1 MNILEEMKKL
11 KYDYECQCKEN
22 GRKQDIIIELK
33 RKIRELEDKNANLE
47 TQLKLLKEVSK
58 NGRNTRK

>member
-22 GRKQDIIIELK
+22 GKKQDIIYELK
-33 RKIRELEDKNANLE
+33 RKIREQDEKIQDLKDEI
-47 TQLKLLKEVSK
+47 KLLKEVL
-58 NGRNTRK
+58 NARNSRK

>member
-47 TQLKLLKEVSK
+47 TQIKLLKEVSK

>member
-1 MNILEEMKKL
+1 MNYIEEMKKL
-11 KYDYECQCKEN
+11 RYDYECQCKEN

-33 RKIRELEDKNANLE
+33 RKIREQEDKITNLE
-47 TQLKLLKEVSK
+47 THLKLLKEVSK